1 MSLDDEMHHEVDR
14 LEKEIAAIDEEL
26 KRINDRMM
34 FLMRNRSKKEHDLR
48 ILKMNFGE
56 IEDTETQTTLARL
69 LEERMAKK
77 A

>member
-1 MSLDDEMHHEVDR
+1 MHHEVDR

>member
-1 MSLDDEMHHEVDR
+1 MSLDDEMHNEVER
-14 LEKEIAAIDEEL
+14 LEKAIMHIDEEL
-26 KRINDRMM
+26 KRINDKMM
-34 FLMRNRSKKEHDLR
+34 DLMRTRSKKEHDLR

-77 A
+77 T

>member
-1 MSLDDEMHHEVDR
+1 MSLDDEMHNEVER
-14 LEKEIAAIDEEL
+14 LEKAIMHIDEEL
-26 KRINDRMM
+26 KRINDKMM
-34 FLMRNRSKKEHDLR
+34 DLMRTRSKKEHDLR